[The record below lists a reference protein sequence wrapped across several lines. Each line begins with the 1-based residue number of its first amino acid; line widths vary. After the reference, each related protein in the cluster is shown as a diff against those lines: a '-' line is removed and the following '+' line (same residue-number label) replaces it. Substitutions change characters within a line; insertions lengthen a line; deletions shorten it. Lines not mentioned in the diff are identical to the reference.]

1 MYIFTRRNWLADFRF
16 EGIECPQK
24 VGQKKKKRFF
34 RLKLIADDKRL
45 NIYNS

>member
-1 MYIFTRRNWLADFRF
+1 MYIFMRRNWLADFRF

-24 VGQKKKKRFF
+24 VGKKKLFS
-34 RLKLIADDKRL
+34 LKLITDDKHL